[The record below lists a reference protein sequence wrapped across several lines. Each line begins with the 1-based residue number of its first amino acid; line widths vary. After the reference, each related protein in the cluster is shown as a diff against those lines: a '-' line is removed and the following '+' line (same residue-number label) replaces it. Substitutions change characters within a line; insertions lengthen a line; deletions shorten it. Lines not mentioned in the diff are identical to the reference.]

1 MKDREEIAKQNIEK
15 WFLVFKEKL
24 VDDFTEYRI
33 TFDYL
38 IREANDNGLLYNM
51 FETSYQELE
60 NVATTKGGFDNLIVT
75 DYIKSFE
82 YGFNKWI
89 N

>member
-38 IREANDNGLLYNM
+38 ISEANDNGLEAQM
-51 FETSYQELE
+51 HF
-60 NVATTKGGFDNLIVT
+60 ATWK
-75 DYIKSFE
+75 KC
-82 YGFNKWI
+82 
-89 N
+89 

>member
-1 MKDREEIAKQNIEK
+1 MKDKEEIAKENIEK

-38 IREANDNGLLYNM
+38 ISEANDNGLLYNM

-60 NVATTKGGFDNLIVT
+60 NVATTKGGFDNLILT